1 MSVIFFLLLLYLHSI
16 IFEEFISR
24 KTVDFEISDDGLD
37 SGEII
42 LEGKKRNLKTTY
54 LTLIQVYRFS
64 ISFKLVLDQS
74 TLRPNFFQS
83 MEALVLFS

>member
-74 TLRPNFFQS
+74 TLRPKFFQS